1 MGFDRLS
8 NFIIRNLNYN
18 YNFIIDDIK
27 RKFLGNHILFDLN
40 FLIYNQMFLLEE
52 EINTI
57 IKIVLNLPFSYTL
70 ENKTQEKL
78 EKIFE
83 LPWWKTHCE
92 NIEFIFDG
100 DVEDEILNKL
110 INFINTKQDG
120 LSKLDLMIIDR
131 VIDTID
137 NIVKDYHIK
146 KNIQTIGIFID
157 GIPSFSKIIEQRK
170 RRTKNY
176 YEALL
181 RKEKFDIYFKNIKNN
196 YIEEDGIK
204 YNYFKWVEK
213 RFSLDKSFSPISP
226 IIKKLEEKI
235 LFYFEQSYPSLDIF
249 MNNGSINGESDLKI
263 FQFIQTHNLKG
274 DIAIH
279 TTDSDLIH
287 LMLVQQTYYLLKRE
301 DINISII
308 KHNSRDEET
317 INYYDGLGM
326 INCILKLYNDSTKN
340 DKTDY
345 LLIYDICL
353 LLFLFGNDHL
363 PSSIQFGSEL
373 TIDYMFHILNKNKEH
388 IISLVDDNIKVNIDI
403 LKNTIINFNK
413 NIDGHSAKILITRK
427 FKMAPS
433 ITNILTE
440 ADKLNLDYEGIL
452 EFIKHVLIHDGIK
465 LKDKLDTSDI
475 RYILL
480 KANPNYNC
488 DEYINKFTEQQ
499 KNMIKNIS
507 EQILDSL
514 DFNNLE
520 NIGLMSYVKPYIKTK
535 DNYQD
540 LYNILSETT
549 LTELNTKNKVLYEP
563 SKNDYLLLLKS
574 DYNYDIC
581 YSYIKKVYHLTTS
594 FFGNLINYHTN
605 NITAFS
611 YNDVPL
617 FSHLIKYLEE
627 NDDSSK
633 WINEIKEENLN
644 ESDYFNSVNHHVYIT
659 PYLSLDNIKD
669 ESIKQ
674 TAKTLDIPDLWIGNK
689 NVDNFEHNKV
699 KAKDFLSEWE
709 TSTVN
714 SEAPMIINPTDF
726 NLI

>member
-83 LPWWKTHCE
+83 LPWWKKHCE

-100 DVEDEILNKL
+100 DVEDDILNKL

-120 LSKLDLMIIDR
+120 LSKLDLMIIDK

-176 YEALL
+176 YEASL

-235 LFYFEQSYPSLDIF
+235 LVYFEQSYPSLDIF

-287 LMLVQQTYYLLKRE
+287 MMLVQQTYYLLKRE

-308 KHNSRDEET
+308 KHSSREEEN

-326 INCILKLYNDSTKN
+326 INCILKLYNDATKN

-373 TIDYMFHILNKNKEH
+373 TIEYIFYILNKNKEH
-388 IISLVDDNIKVNIDI
+388 IISLVDDTIKVNMDI
-403 LKNTIINFNK
+403 LKNTLINFNK
-413 NIDGHSAKILITRK
+413 NIDSQSAKILITRK
-427 FKMAPS
+427 FKMAPA

-440 ADKLNLDYEGIL
+440 SDKLNLDYESIL
-452 EFIKHVLIHDGIK
+452 EFIKHLLIHDGMK
-465 LKDKLDTSDI
+465 FKDKIDTSDI

-480 KANPNYNC
+480 NANPTYNWV
-488 DEYINKFTEQQ
+488 EYMNKFSEQQ
-499 KNMIKNIS
+499 RNMIKNVS

-581 YSYIKKVYHLTTS
+581 YSYIKKLYHLTTS
-594 FFGNLINYHTN
+594 FFGNLTNYHTN

-611 YNDVPL
+611 YNEVPL
-617 FSHLIKYLEE
+617 FSHIIKYLEE
-627 NDDSSK
+627 NDDLTK

-644 ESDYFNSVNHHVYIT
+644 EAEYFNSVNHHVYIT

-669 ESIKQ
+669 ECIKQ

-689 NVDNFEHNKV
+689 NVNDFEHNKV
-699 KAKDFLSEWE
+699 QAKEFLSEWE
-709 TSTVN
+709 SSTVN
-714 SEAPMIINPTDF
+714 SEVPMIINPTDF